1 MAHFKNM
8 MKGKI
13 ETLDKAVYKKVK
25 ADLEKIDNMSLRTRG
40 CSRKGLPFKLV

>member
-1 MAHFKNM
+1 MGHFKNM

-25 ADLEKIDNMSLRTRG
+25 ADLEKIDNYVLANKRMFK
-40 CSRKGLPFKLV
+40 KGLAL